1 MHDNIKGT
9 ELPSAQA
16 LSYLGDAYH
25 SLYVRNMLVEK
36 GLCRAKEL
44 NAASLEYVTAPRQ
57 AKMYEIIKPHLLDD
71 EEQCAKRA
79 YNSTHLNPPKK
90 AKIKDYRAATAFE
103 AVIGML
109 YYIKDFDRL
118 RELMTISHNTEDS
131 KNDTEN

>member
-9 ELPSAQA
+9 ELPSVLA
-16 LSYLGDAYH
+16 LSYLGDAYY
-25 SLYVRNMLVEK
+25 SLYVRNMLVAK
-36 GLCRAKEL
+36 GLCKAKEL
-44 NAASLEYVTAPRQ
+44 NIASLEYVTAPRQ
-57 AKMYEIIKPHLLDD
+57 AKMYEIIKPHLLED

-90 AKIKDYRAATAFE
+90 AKIKDYRAATALE

-118 RELMTISHNTEDS
+118 EELMTISHNTEDS